1 MFNILFGVA
10 VGVVLAGLGVVTL
23 PKLLAWVKSLKAKFA
38 KKTDDV
44 VVPQVTVPASTP
56 AVEVTPTAVQ

>member
-1 MFNILFGVA
+1 MFNFLFGVA

-23 PKLLAWVKSLKAKFA
+23 PKLLAWVQSLKAKFA
-38 KKTDDV
+38 KKSDD

-56 AVEVTPTAVQ
+56 AVEVTPTAAQ